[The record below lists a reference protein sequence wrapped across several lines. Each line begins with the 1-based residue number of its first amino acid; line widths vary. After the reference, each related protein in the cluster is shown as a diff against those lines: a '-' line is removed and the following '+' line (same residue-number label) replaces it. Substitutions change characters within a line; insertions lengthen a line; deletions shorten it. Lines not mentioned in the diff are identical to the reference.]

1 MEINFNEIKN
11 EINNIFGDN
20 ILKIVI
26 SNSKNSAPYKKIDIK
41 KINDYFFVSAYTQ
54 KQVFNKNIK
63 NNEIADFIID
73 KLSDYKQFNFYSPIA
88 EYAIRITKKNKI
100 FFTKNT
106 KENKI
111 NEQKTQNRQKKYI
124 FSEGENILPLVDM
137 GIFTA
142 DGKIIKSMYNKFKQ
156 INRFIEIIDD
166 AVDKF
171 NLNKIN
177 VIDFGCGKSYLT
189 FLLYYYFKEIKK
201 IDANIVGLDLKQD
214 VIDKCNQTA
223 QKYDYENL
231 KFYVGDIKDYLPN
244 FDVDMVISLHACDT
258 ATDYA
263 LYNAIKWNAKLIF
276 SVPCCQHEVNKQI
289 QSEKLPILTRYGVVK
304 ERLSALFTDIIRCN
318 LLRSE
323 SYHVDLVEFV
333 NFDITP
339 KNLIIRAYKTDI
351 PQSVK
356 NEMFDESKDLMNEFN
371 FKQTLFTL
379 LSESKPKVE

>member
-26 SNSKNSAPYKKIDIK
+26 SNSKNTAPYKKIDIK
-41 KINDYFFVSAYTQ
+41 KINGYFFVSAYTQ

-63 NNEIADFIID
+63 NNEITDFIID

-156 INRFIEIIDD
+156 INRFIEILDD

-189 FLLYYYFKEIKK
+189 FLLYYYFKEIKR

-223 QKYDYENL
+223 QKYGYENL

>member
-1 MEINFNEIKN
+1 
-11 EINNIFGDN
+11 
-20 ILKIVI
+20 
-26 SNSKNSAPYKKIDIK
+26 
-41 KINDYFFVSAYTQ
+41 
-54 KQVFNKNIK
+54 
-63 NNEIADFIID
+63 
-73 KLSDYKQFNFYSPIA
+73 
-88 EYAIRITKKNKI
+88 
-100 FFTKNT
+100 
-106 KENKI
+106 
-111 NEQKTQNRQKKYI
+111 
-124 FSEGENILPLVDM
+124 M

-142 DGKIIKSMYNKFKQ
+142 DGKIIKPMYNKFKQ

-223 QKYDYENL
+223 QKYGYENI

-356 NEMFDESKDLMNEFN
+356 NEMFDEAKDLMNEFN

>member
-26 SNSKNSAPYKKIDIK
+26 SNSKNTAPYKKIDIK

-111 NEQKTQNRQKKYI
+111 NEQKTQNKQKKYI

-189 FLLYYYFKEIKK
+189 FLLYYYFKEIKR
-201 IDANIVGLDLKQD
+201 IDANIVGLDLKLD

-223 QKYDYENL
+223 QKYGYENL

>member
-26 SNSKNSAPYKKIDIK
+26 SNSKNTGPYKKIDIK

-189 FLLYYYFKEIKK
+189 FLLYYYFKEIKR

-223 QKYDYENL
+223 QKYGYENL

-356 NEMFDESKDLMNEFN
+356 NEMFDEAKDLMNEFN